1 MLEGFF
7 NRQPGRPWYRIV
19 WWHVLHFL
27 CFGWFRF
34 SYRFRAW
41 GIRNLPAI
49 GPVLLVANH
58 QSFLDPI
65 IVGLAA
71 HHRQFY
77 AMARSSLFDDPRFAW
92 LIRSLNAIPVE
103 QGAGDLKAMRAC
115 IDVLKRGHALLIF
128 PEGSRTLTGTTLDFE
143 TGTMLLIKRSGAAV
157 VPVAIDGAFEAWP
170 RGQAAP
176 KPFGRIGVA
185 YGEPIPAET
194 LTRMQTEQAM
204 RLLRDRVETMRL
216 ELAEKLDPKKRH
228 TQPFEINMS
237 V

>member
-7 NRQPGRPWYRIV
+7 NRQPGRPWWRIA
-19 WWHVLHFL
+19 WWHLLHFL

-41 GIRNLPAI
+41 GIHNIPTT
-49 GPVLLVANH
+49 GPVMLVANH

-92 LIRSLNAIPVE
+92 LIHSLNAVPVE

-115 IDVLKRGHALLIF
+115 IDVLKKNHAMLIF
-128 PEGSRTLTGTTLDFE
+128 PEGARSPDGTTQKFE
-143 TGTMLLIKRSGAAV
+143 TGTMLLIKRSGATV
-157 VPVAIDGAFEAWP
+157 VPVALDGAFDAWP
-170 RGQAAP
+170 RGQVAP
-176 KPFGRIGVA
+176 KPFGRIGVV
-185 YGEPIPAET
+185 YGQPIAAQT
-194 LTRMQTEQAM
+194 LTRMDSEQAM
-204 RLLRDRVETMRL
+204 KLLRDRVESMRL
-216 ELAEKLDPKKRH
+216 ELAKQLNPDQH
-228 TQPFEINMS
+228 HSCPFDMRMR